1 MYSICPQRMSFGGG
15 SSGGGDVDPQ
25 LQRFIEVE
33 TQKARFQANV
43 HQFTD
48 LCWDKCMPD
57 KLGNRMDGKTEL
69 CFNNCVGRFL
79 DTTEFIVRK
88 LETMKQ

>member
-1 MYSICPQRMSFGGG
+1 M
-15 SSGGGDVDPQ
+15 DPQ

>member
-1 MYSICPQRMSFGGG
+1 MSYGGSSPGGG
-15 SSGGGDVDPQ
+15 SEVDPE
-25 LQRFIEVE
+25 LQRFVEIE

-48 LCWDKCMPD
+48 LCWDKCLPD
-57 KLGNRMDGKTEL
+57 KMLNRMDSKTEQCL
-69 CFNNCVGRFL
+69 NNCVGRFL